1 MVRDELIEAAEN
13 SFGERL
19 VRKRNKSME
28 SFYLDDLKK
37 GRGLFWV
44 DFKKSGKKGFR
55 VHFQKIKRTCDDIH
69 ERGYGRYPLI
79 FLNST
84 SQIPEI
90 IQKFKYI
97 VSHFNDRYVE

>member
-1 MVRDELIEAAEN
+1 MVREMLIKDAEN

-37 GRGLFWV
+37 GRGFFWV
-44 DFKKSGKKGFR
+44 DFKKSGNKGFR
-55 VHFQKIKRTCDDIH
+55 VHFQKIKRICNDIH
-69 ERGYGRYPLI
+69 ERGYGRYPLVY
-79 FLNST
+79 LNSA

-90 IQKFKYI
+90 IQKLEYI
-97 VSHFNDRYVE
+97 VFHFNDRYVE